1 MNKISIPK
9 TDLHASTLALGTDYF
24 GSTVSRDLCME
35 LMDHYIEAGGN
46 MIDTAESYAR
56 WLPGGEY
63 QSEKVIGEW
72 LRERRTRDQIV
83 LSTKGAHP
91 KLESM
96 DVPRLSKAEIQ
107 ADLDS
112 SPPTPGR

>member
-46 MIDTAESYAR
+46 VIDTAESYAR

-63 QSEKVIGEW
+63 QSEK
-72 LRERRTRDQIV
+72 
-83 LSTKGAHP
+83 A
-91 KLESM
+91 LESGCES
-96 DVPRLSKAEIQ
+96 VARATRSSSQPRARIQ
-107 ADLDS
+107 S
-112 SPPTPGR
+112 

>member
-1 MNKISIPK
+1 MEITTRCCVKTSRGLTCQNRDPDVADLKPSKLPSHPRMNKISIPK

-63 QSEKVIGEW
+63 QSEKVIGE
-72 LRERRTRDQIV
+72 
-83 LSTKGAHP
+83 
-91 KLESM
+91 
-96 DVPRLSKAEIQ
+96 
-107 ADLDS
+107 
-112 SPPTPGR
+112 